1 MSPASPPDVGSTF
14 STSTTPAAWDLQ
26 PVQPVSTFS
35 VTSTLIP
42 PFNDMSIGSLLVPQ
56 SSWDAPSIGSTPLS
70 PPMSEGSATFEL
82 TTDIWPLNIPPPA
95 TLHHLVETFF
105 SSVPLAS
112 RLIHKP
118 TFMASLRL
126 VPTSASFPPVS
137 LLHAICGIAS
147 LYSPIIQEWAREAAE
162 DSDTTRPFNSGI
174 VFRPDAEEGVQGDRY
189 YPRKVEDVLGPKP
202 NSFGAAH
209 IQWAGETMKLA
220 TRHGDRLLQLLQA
233 AVIVTWYHYSSGL
246 VLGVYAWLASVSK
259 FVVPLGGGL
268 NVSEGF
274 EPLSRLPP
282 QMLFLF
288 GKPKTAI
295 EAETVRNV
303 FWITY
308 VMERLY
314 TAGTVWSM
322 SMSDEDVSQM
332 MPCRSSDF
340 MSGVSVPTRGRQRLF
355 TNNMLLHHH
364 SLTTD
369 AWTLY
374 IKATILVSK
383 VRTFNGRYHL
393 TPNARSSNAETTPTQ
408 TEVFL
413 LLDQTIAAFPQHIP
427 PAFRTPV
434 DTTVD
439 PLLYM
444 AHLLP
449 HVAMIQLHDPH
460 ANFSDPND
468 RSAIRMASAVQS
480 ILELIYAI
488 CATSFDLIYLDHACS
503 FCWFVAGAAIIRLL
517 KVKMNLK
524 DEAGVER
531 LTQDLNVVKFVL
543 GNLGD
548 RTTIG
553 LRQIQLLNELYEAE
567 INSNFDRADYI
578 YTPRRSA
585 DAEVQAAIVGDSL

>member
-1 MSPASPPDVGSTF
+1 MR
-14 STSTTPAAWDLQ
+14 
-26 PVQPVSTFS
+26 
-35 VTSTLIP
+35 
-42 PFNDMSIGSLLVPQ
+42 
-56 SSWDAPSIGSTPLS
+56 
-70 PPMSEGSATFEL
+70 
-82 TTDIWPLNIPPPA
+82 
-95 TLHHLVETFF
+95 
-105 SSVPLAS
+105 LAM
-112 RLIHKP
+112 R
-118 TFMASLRL
+118 
-126 VPTSASFPPVS
+126 V
-137 LLHAICGIAS
+137 
-147 LYSPIIQEWAREAAE
+147 
-162 DSDTTRPFNSGI
+162 
-174 VFRPDAEEGVQGDRY
+174 
-189 YPRKVEDVLGPKP
+189 
-202 NSFGAAH
+202 
-209 IQWAGETMKLA
+209 
-220 TRHGDRLLQLLQA
+220 GDRLLQLLQ
-233 AVIVTWYHYSSGL
+233 
-246 VLGVYAWLASVSK
+246 
-259 FVVPLGGGL
+259 GL

-282 QMLFLF
+282 QMLFLL
-288 GKPKTAI
+288 GKPRSAT

-322 SMSDEDVSQM
+322 SMSTYVMERLYTAGTVWSMSMSDEDVSQM
-332 MPCRSSDF
+332 MPCRFSDL
-340 MSGVSVPTRGRQRLF
+340 MSGVFVPTRGRQRLF

-374 IKATILVSK
+374 IKATILFSK
-383 VRTFNGRYHL
+383 VRTFNGRYRL
-393 TPNARSSNAETTPTQ
+393 TPNARSPNTETTPTQ

-468 RSAIRMASAVQS
+468 RSAIRVASAVQS
-480 ILELIYAI
+480 ILELIYAV

-517 KVKMNLK
+517 KAKMNFK
-524 DEAGVER
+524 DEAEVER
-531 LTQDLNVVKFVL
+531 LTQELNVVKFVL
-543 GNLGD
+543 GNLGA
-548 RTTIG
+548 RTMIG
-553 LRQIQLLNELYEAE
+553 IRQIKLLKELYEDE
-567 INSNFDRADYI
+567 INSNLDRADYI
-578 YTPRRSA
+578 YTLRRSA
-585 DAEVQAAIVGDSL
+585 DAEPQAAIVDDSV